1 MGEIPCIVP
10 GKFPGNNFMVYRLS
24 HSVNPTGK
32 QMTSSMICSNCLA
45 INIQVDKQWFTQ
57 VWLRIN
63 HQGAENFTLTWDWGG
78 EHPGNNHLTS
88 VCHASHQGKLLRI
101 YCQIEIVWA
110 INANWL
116 FIKFSYISECSL
128 GEGHDE

>member
-1 MGEIPCIVP
+1 MP
-10 GKFPGNNFMVYRLS
+10 GKFPGNNFMVYGLS

-32 QMTSSMICSNCLA
+32 QMTSSMICINCLA

-78 EHPGNNHLTS
+78 EHPGNSHLTS
-88 VCHASHQGKLLRI
+88 VCHTSHPGKLLRI
-101 YCQIEIVWA
+101 YCLIERMSEQSM
-110 INANWL
+110 L
-116 FIKFSYISECSL
+116 TDYILLNYITESSL
-128 GEGHDE
+128 TEGHDE